1 MKKPIYSVLAAWL
14 AVFLLFASGCAPAA
28 DISDGGAPSSAE
40 DAGAEALAPDSAA
53 PIVPSPSVDIEPAV
67 PDRQI
72 GVDFAGGDFH
82 SDFLKAPDSA
92 AGAELLS
99 NETLSYITITPD
111 TLIPKYYDNLGEIVF
126 PRALTRGSEIF
137 VIDKESKKLDFDKI
151 NSLEELKTAA
161 ASAFGFEAYYD
172 SLVCNSYYHIRTD
185 GSDSYTLGYFTDE
198 TDWEI
203 FQTAFKT
210 IIYLKFYNT
219 AYGLRITD
227 PWYKQGLWMGSD
239 GKDGAGPTY
248 TTGPMYTDD
257 NYLDNYVKLN
267 EFSPA
272 DGRLIN
278 AMPLPDAL
286 EIADST
292 RTENHN
298 MTSAELVYI
307 CIPEVFGDEDYHLCW
322 EIQLQYT
329 AYYINC
335 ETGARWFD
343 TQSE

>member
-1 MKKPIYSVLAAWL
+1 M
-14 AVFLLFASGCAPAA
+14 
-28 DISDGGAPSSAE
+28 
-40 DAGAEALAPDSAA
+40 
-53 PIVPSPSVDIEPAV
+53 
-67 PDRQI
+67 
-72 GVDFAGGDFH
+72 
-82 SDFLKAPDSA
+82 
-92 AGAELLS
+92 
-99 NETLSYITITPD
+99 
-111 TLIPKYYDNLGEIVF
+111 
-126 PRALTRGSEIF
+126 RALTRGSEIF

-161 ASAFGFEAYYD
+161 ASAFGFEACYD
-172 SLVCNSYYHIRTD
+172 SLVCNSYYHIRKD
-185 GSDSYTLGYFTDE
+185 GSDSYALGDLTDE
-198 TDWEI
+198 TDWAV

-239 GKDGAGPTY
+239 GKDSAWPMDTY
-248 TTGPMYTDD
+248 DDD
-257 NYLDNYVKLN
+257 NYLGDYVKLN

-286 EIADST
+286 EIADGT